1 MLENLLNSIEI
12 TPKQIKIFLFTFVA
26 VAVMV
31 SLKQLGIHSPFAIPF
46 P

>member
-1 MLENLLNSIEI
+1 MLEKILNSIEI
-12 TPKQIKIFLFTFVA
+12 TPKQIKIFVFAFVA

-31 SLKQLGIHSPFAIPF
+31 SLKQLGVHAPFSISF